1 MPAAP
6 RVPILPSDGAPISV
20 LVDYDGTI
28 SRRDVGGELLAR
40 FLDASERSAEQRV
53 DAAYDAGTMG
63 SREVLGWD
71 MDKLPAD
78 AARLRDAASEVP
90 HDETFP
96 AFVAAVRTAGA
107 VVEVVSDG
115 LGFYVESNLARHG
128 ASDLPVATNSNVV
141 TGGAAGLSF
150 PYGHP
155 SCFVCGTCKRAR
167 VFAHQA
173 ADRIVLFV
181 GDGTSDR
188 FAAAHADLVFAKE
201 SLARICRSEGWAFR
215 EWDRFA
221 EIEAWWSAALRS
233 GELPRE
239 RAELPAWRA
248 GHGLAPRPF
257 ICGPEVWGEG
267 RTTPGP
273 GPR

>member
-1 MPAAP
+1 M
-6 RVPILPSDGAPISV
+6 

-28 SRRDVGGELLAR
+28 SRRDVGGELLSR
-40 FLDASERSAEQRV
+40 FLDPSERDAERRV
-53 DAAYDAGTMG
+53 DAAYDAGTVG

-78 AARLRDAASEVP
+78 ASLLRDAANEVP

-96 AFVAAVRTAGA
+96 SFVAAVRNAGA
-107 VVEVVSDG
+107 SLEVVSDG

-128 ASDLPVATNSNVV
+128 ATDIPVATNLNVV
-141 TGGAAGLSF
+141 AGGAAGLTF

-155 SCFVCGTCKRAR
+155 RCFVCGTCKRAR

-173 ADRIVLFV
+173 ADKIVLFI

-201 SLARICRSEGWAFR
+201 GLARICRNEGWLFR
-215 EWDRFA
+215 EWDRFS
-221 EIEAWWSAALRS
+221 EIEAWWSDALVS
-233 GELPRE
+233 GDLPMDRGQ
-239 RAELPAWRA
+239 LPAWRA
-248 GHGLAPRPF
+248 SHGVAPRPF
-257 ICGPEVWGEG
+257 ICGPEVWGDG
-267 RTTPGP
+267 RTSPGP